1 MPNRLAAATSP
12 YLLQHKD
19 NPVDWREWGEDAFAE
34 ARARDVP
41 VLLSVGYSACHWCHV
56 MAHESFEDP
65 ETAAEMNRLYVNVK
79 VDREERPDVDSI
91 YMDAV
96 QAMTGQGGWP
106 MTVWL
111 TPDGRPF
118 YAGTYFPDSDRHGM
132 PSFRTVM
139 RAVSD
144 AWETRRDEVLGQ
156 SEKLTEAIARAVPH
170 SDSLPGIDV
179 LERAYQ
185 SLSAGFD
192 PVNGGF
198 GGAPKFPQQP
208 VLEFLLRVHDESW
221 APQAAHMV
229 KVTLSEI
236 AQGGIHDQLGGG
248 FARYS
253 VDSQWLVPHFEK
265 MLYDNAQLA
274 RLYLWAGI
282 ELGEPDLVGVARS
295 TIAYLISDLRHPSGG
310 FYSAEDADSEGA
322 EGTFYLWTT
331 DELDQVLGAEDG
343 AEAARFFGASP
354 HGNFEGSNILHR
366 PTSDPWSDRIESIRS
381 RLLSHRATRVRPGLD
396 DKVVASW
403 NGLMIRAL
411 AEAGAALEDG
421 AYLEAARDTARF
433 LLEEMVV
440 DGGLRRSWRDGR
452 AGEVSGFLEDHAA
465 VALGLFALYA
475 ATGEHRWYQAAV
487 DLTSELPRRFA
498 DPEGGF
504 FDTPSDGEDL
514 IKRPKSQ
521 TDNPL
526 PSGNGLAAEAILIYS
541 AYTGDQQLRDQ
552 AAVALRAAGL
562 FMERYPSMVG
572 HHLGVLHSLLT
583 GRQLAIVGPDW
594 PDLSRV
600 YWGRFRPNVVL
611 APSPAGA
618 EPIPLL
624 EGRADPSRTLA
635 YLCRDHVCD
644 LPTADPAALA
654 DQLGLRA

>member
-1 MPNRLAAATSP
+1 
-12 YLLQHKD
+12 
-19 NPVDWREWGEDAFAE
+19 
-34 ARARDVP
+34 
-41 VLLSVGYSACHWCHV
+41 
-56 MAHESFEDP
+56 
-65 ETAAEMNRLYVNVK
+65 
-79 VDREERPDVDSI
+79 
-91 YMDAV
+91 
-96 QAMTGQGGWP
+96 
-106 MTVWL
+106 
-111 TPDGRPF
+111 
-118 YAGTYFPDSDRHGM
+118 
-132 PSFRTVM
+132 
-139 RAVSD
+139 
-144 AWETRRDEVLGQ
+144 
-156 SEKLTEAIARAVPH
+156 
-170 SDSLPGIDV
+170 
-179 LERAYQ
+179 
-185 SLSAGFD
+185 
-192 PVNGGF
+192 
-198 GGAPKFPQQP
+198 
-208 VLEFLLRVHDESW
+208 
-221 APQAAHMV
+221 MV

-236 AQGGIHDQLGGG
+236 AQGGIQDQLGGG

-282 ELGEPDLVGVARS
+282 ELGEPDFVEVARS

-331 DELDQVLGAEDG
+331 DELDQVLGPEDA

-354 HGNFEGSNILHR
+354 HGNFEESNILHR

-381 RLLSHRATRVRPGLD
+381 RLLRHRATRVRPGLD

-411 AEAGAALEDG
+411 AETGAALEDSV
-421 AYLEAARDTARF
+421 YLEAAGDTARF
-433 LLEEMVV
+433 VLEEMVV
-440 DGGLRRSWRDGR
+440 DGVLRRSWRDGR
-452 AGEVSGFLEDHAA
+452 AGEVTGFLEDHAA

-475 ATGEHRWYQAAV
+475 ATGELRWYQAAV
-487 DLTSELPRRFA
+487 GLTSELPRRFA

-552 AAVALRAAGL
+552 AAVTLRAAGL

-611 APSPAGA
+611 APSPAGD

-644 LPTADPAALA
+644 LPTADPAVLA